1 MKKFLMLAL
10 ILLCTATSWAA
21 DKKPYEFEDAFM
33 RATPMKMSAGYVVIK
48 NDSNEKDALLGA
60 AAPWAGKIELH
71 EIVENKGV
79 VEMREVKEMVLP
91 AHGTLALRPNGLHL
105 MLFDL
110 DKPLIVGKTVKLT
123 LKFAKAGDVTIKF
136 HVMPVSYKGK

>member
-1 MKKFLMLAL
+1 MKKILVLALMLL
-10 ILLCTATSWAA
+10 YATSIWAA
-21 DKKPYEFEDAFM
+21 DKKPYEFEDAFV

-48 NDSNEKDALLGA
+48 NDSNEKDVLLSA
-60 AAPWAGKIELH
+60 SASWAGKIELH

-79 VEMREVKEMVLP
+79 VEMREVKEMALS

-110 DKPLIVGKTVKLT
+110 DKPLVAGKTAKLT
-123 LKFAKAGDVTIKF
+123 FHFAKAGDVTVKF
-136 HVMPVSYKGK
+136 RVMPVSYKGK